1 MESLRLHKAPTSSRL
16 SLCFTRKC
24 AGASVDILLST
35 VPGLGECCLVVRGL
49 GEPLSM
55 EGSRE
60 GSVRMGSAY
69 FFPMRL
75 CFLNRRWPDLFHD
88 FLMGASANK

>member
-1 MESLRLHKAPTSSRL
+1 M
-16 SLCFTRKC
+16 
-24 AGASVDILLST
+24 
-35 VPGLGECCLVVRGL
+35 VRGL

-60 GSVRMGSAY
+60 ASVRMGSTY

-75 CFLNRRWPDLFHD
+75 CCLNRRWPDLFHD

>member
-1 MESLRLHKAPTSSRL
+1 M
-16 SLCFTRKC
+16 
-24 AGASVDILLST
+24 
-35 VPGLGECCLVVRGL
+35 VRGL

-60 GSVRMGSAY
+60 GSVRMGSTY